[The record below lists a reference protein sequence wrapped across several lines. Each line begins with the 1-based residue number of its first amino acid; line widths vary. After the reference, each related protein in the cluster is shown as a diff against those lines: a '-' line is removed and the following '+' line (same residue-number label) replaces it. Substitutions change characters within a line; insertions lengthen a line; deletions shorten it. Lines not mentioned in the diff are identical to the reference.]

1 MTTASLKV
9 PFLEYSSFTLAIEPV
24 LVQVMVWAVPTPHF
38 SPPLGAVTVR
48 EPTILKFASE
58 VSATVASAVL
68 VTRTLTV
75 ELILSGTVHAYVP
88 AAASV
93 DAVISEAV
101 TKLSVEYSSLTVA
114 KVPALVQVMVFA
126 VHTPQAFPALGA
138 VAGTDPMIVKSAYK
152 MSLTVASLASEIL
165 TLTAVDMLSGTTQA

>member
-1 MTTASLKV
+1 MTTVSLKV

-24 LVQVMVWAVPTPHF
+24 FVQVMFWTVLTPHF
-38 SPPLGAVTVR
+38 SPPLGAVTVK

-58 VSATVASAVL
+58 VSTTVTSAVL

-114 KVPALVQVMVFA
+114 NVPALVQVMFFV
-126 VHTPQAFPALGA
+126 VPTPQTSPPLGA
-138 VAGTDPMIVKSAYK
+138 VKVREPLIVKLALKSSK
-152 MSLTVASLASEIL
+152 TVASLVSV
-165 TLTAVDMLSGTTQA
+165 TRTRTAVTIA

>member
-1 MTTASLKV
+1 MTTVSLKV

-24 LVQVMVWAVPTPHF
+24 FVQVMFWTVLTPHF

-58 VSATVASAVL
+58 VSTTVTSAVL

-75 ELILSGTVHAYVP
+75 ELMLSGTVHAYVP

-101 TKLSVEYSSLTVA
+101 AKLSVEYSSLTR
-114 KVPALVQVMVFA
+114 
-126 VHTPQAFPALGA
+126 
-138 VAGTDPMIVKSAYK
+138 
-152 MSLTVASLASEIL
+152 SEERR
-165 TLTAVDMLSGTTQA
+165 VGKEGRSRWSPYH

>member
-1 MTTASLKV
+1 MTTVSLKG
-9 PFLEYSSFTLAIEPV
+9 PSLGYSSFTLAIEPV
-24 LVQVMVWAVPTPHF
+24 FVQVMFWTVLPPPS

-58 VSATVASAVL
+58 VSTTVTSAVL

-75 ELILSGTVHAYVP
+75 ELMLSGTVHAYVP

-101 TKLSVEYSSLTVA
+101 AKLSVEYSSLTVA
-114 KVPALVQVMVFA
+114 NVPALVQVMFLVDP
-126 VHTPQAFPALGA
+126 TPQASPPMGA
-138 VAGTDPMIVKSAYK
+138 VRVRVRLIAK
-152 MSLTVASLASEIL
+152 LAFESSMAAHE
-165 TLTAVDMLSGTTQA
+165 ARGV

>member
-48 EPTILKFASE
+48 EPTILKFASD
-58 VSATVASAVL
+58 VSVTVASAVL

-75 ELILSGTVHAYVP
+75 ELILSGTVHAHVP

-93 DAVISEAV
+93 DAVITEAV
-101 TKLSVEYSSLTVA
+101 AKLSEI
-114 KVPALVQVMVFA
+114 
-126 VHTPQAFPALGA
+126 GR
-138 VAGTDPMIVKSAYK
+138 
-152 MSLTVASLASEIL
+152 ASCR
-165 TLTAVDMLSGTTQA
+165 GRG

>member
-1 MTTASLKV
+1 MTTASLRV
-9 PFLEYSSFTLAIEPV
+9 RVLEYSSFTLGIEPV

-93 DAVISEAV
+93 DAVITEAV
-101 TKLSVEYSSLTVA
+101 AKLSVEYRSEEHTSELQSPVH
-114 KVPALVQVMVFA
+114 LVCR
-126 VHTPQAFPALGA
+126 LLLE
-138 VAGTDPMIVKSAYK
+138 KK
-152 MSLTVASLASEIL
+152 KKR
-165 TLTAVDMLSGTTQA
+165 GTTDSHTHWRTAPPIA

>member
-1 MTTASLKV
+1 MTTASLRV
-9 PFLEYSSFTLAIEPV
+9 RVLEYSSFTLGIEPV

-93 DAVISEAV
+93 DAVISEAE
-101 TKLSVEYSSLTVA
+101 TELSVDDSSLTVS
-114 KVPALVQVMVFA
+114 K
-126 VHTPQAFPALGA
+126 
-138 VAGTDPMIVKSAYK
+138 
-152 MSLTVASLASEIL
+152 
-165 TLTAVDMLSGTTQA
+165 

>member
-24 LVQVMVWAVPTPHF
+24 FVEVMFWTVLTPHF

-48 EPTILKFASE
+48 EPAILKFASE
-58 VSATVASAVL
+58 VSTTVASALL

-93 DAVISEAV
+93 DAVIRETVVKSFM
-101 TKLSVEYSSLTVA
+101 EYSSFTVA
-114 KVPALVQVMVFA
+114 KVPALVQVMVFE
-126 VHTPQAFPALGA
+126 VPTPQTSPPLGA
-138 VAGTDPMIVKSAYK
+138 VKVREPLIVKLAFEV
-152 MSLTVASLASEIL
+152 SLTVASLASETR

>member
-1 MTTASLKV
+1 MTTVWLQE
-9 PFLEYSSFTLAIEPV
+9 PFIWYSSFTLQIESV
-24 LVQVMVWAVPTPHF
+24 FVQVMYWSVVTPHF

-58 VSATVASAVL
+58 VSTTVTSAVL

-101 TKLSVEYSSLTVA
+101 AKLSVEYS
-114 KVPALVQVMVFA
+114 
-126 VHTPQAFPALGA
+126 
-138 VAGTDPMIVKSAYK
+138 
-152 MSLTVASLASEIL
+152 
-165 TLTAVDMLSGTTQA
+165 

>member
-93 DAVISEAV
+93 DAVITEAV
-101 TKLSVEYSSLTVA
+101 AKLSVEYSSLTVA
-114 KVPALVQVMVFA
+114 NLPAVGGRQG
-126 VHTPQAFPALGA
+126 QGALDREVGIRG
-138 VAGTDPMIVKSAYK
+138 VADRRVTRIRDPDPDGRGDGVRDQPG
-152 MSLTVASLASEIL
+152 VA
-165 TLTAVDMLSGTTQA
+165 

>member
-1 MTTASLKV
+1 MTTVSLKV

-24 LVQVMVWAVPTPHF
+24 FVQVMFWTVLTPHF

-58 VSATVASAVL
+58 VSTTVTSAVL

-75 ELILSGTVHAYVP
+75 ELMLSGTVHAYVP

-101 TKLSVEYSSLTVA
+101 AKLSVEYSSFTVA
-114 KVPALVQVMVFA
+114 KVPALVQVMVFE
-126 VHTPQAFPALGA
+126 VPPPQPSPPLGA
-138 VAGTDPMIVKSAYK
+138 VTVREPLIATAPNGGEVWGVGTSKTI
-152 MSLTVASLASEIL
+152 TW
-165 TLTAVDMLSGTTQA
+165 

>member
-93 DAVISEAV
+93 DAVITEAV
-101 TKLSVEYSSLTVA
+101 AKLSVEYSSLTVA
-114 KVPALVQVMVFA
+114 NVPALVQVMLFEA
-126 VHTPQAFPALGA
+126 PTAQTSPPLGA
-138 VAGTDPMIVKSAYK
+138 VRVREPLIAKLASEV
-152 MSLTVASLASEIL
+152 SLTVASLASETR
-165 TLTAVDMLSGTTQA
+165 TLTVAEMVSGISQA

>member
-1 MTTASLKV
+1 MTTVSLKV

-24 LVQVMVWAVPTPHF
+24 FVQVMFWTVLTPLF

-58 VSATVASAVL
+58 VSTTVTSAVL

-75 ELILSGTVHAYVP
+75 ELMLSGTVHAYVP

-101 TKLSVEYSSLTVA
+101 AKLSVEYSSFTVA

-126 VHTPQAFPALGA
+126 VPTPQTSPPLGA
-138 VAGTDPMIVKSAYK
+138 VTVTETLT
-152 MSLTVASLASEIL
+152 LTVAD
-165 TLTAVDMLSGTTQA
+165 TLSGTTQA